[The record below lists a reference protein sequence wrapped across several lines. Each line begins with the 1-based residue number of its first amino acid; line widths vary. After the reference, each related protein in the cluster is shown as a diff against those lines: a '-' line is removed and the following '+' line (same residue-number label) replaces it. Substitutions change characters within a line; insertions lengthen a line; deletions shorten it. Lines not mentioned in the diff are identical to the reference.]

1 MHLHLVPDGEIP
13 GAQIVEILDLGG
25 IVHQDQVPG
34 VDMVVYGPF
43 DYALNAG
50 WEMVPQAKELAE
62 VHRQI
67 IETSLRYGVRP
78 LILVDDTSQ
87 IQYFYD
93 LGARDFSIGDE
104 MQMHINFYNKEYPV
118 IEKIMGIEK

>member
-1 MHLHLVPDGEIP
+1 M
-13 GAQIVEILDLGG
+13 
-25 IVHQDQVPG
+25 
-34 VDMVVYGPF
+34 
-43 DYALNAG
+43 
-50 WEMVPQAKELAE
+50 
-62 VHRQI
+62 
-67 IETSLRYGVRP
+67 RP

-104 MQMHINFYNKEYPV
+104 MQMHINFYNKECPV